1 MKPGPNYRMS
11 RAAKTH
17 LAVTWDRAWKQA
29 RRTAVIQAEL
39 FGLVSA
45 KNKKARDA

>member
-17 LAVTWDRAWKQA
+17 LAVTWDRACKRA
-29 RRTAVIQAEL
+29 RRMAVIQAEL
-39 FGLVSA
+39 LGA
-45 KNKKARDA
+45 AAIKNKKTRDL